1 MFFGGVT
8 MSTVSRNNLDQE
20 TENES
25 LASTTQKTRKTL
37 EKSTISAK
45 KAKKQQIQLKP
56 SLSFSPINRERFRPL
71 SFTVLAHEW
80 LEEKDFK
87 EKIALLNRICSE
99 ELTPARGYT
108 KTIGTQINHLSQRL
122 RMPCKNRFPTCLPFD
137 KNIYIPSPGI
147 SYLNASVVHF
157 GKHHYIAAQSPT
169 PETIS
174 DFLSAV
180 VNGKSNV
187 IVTFTYPPNGEKI
200 TDWWNSSRGQ
210 IALKNGAKI
219 EMATEEKIAG
229 GPLPSS
235 ERITKRVFRVIYTDH
250 EDKVTQLHYENYP
263 VSGLPDIKLF
273 NQLQDIADHL
283 RSNKVPLFV
292 QCNTGNGPSSSFI
305 IAHSLN
311 QEIRNRMSNGE
322 SLQSLD
328 LNIEGQ
334 ILDMRAQRDGMVEI
348 LGQLRAIF
356 QSLSLR
362 YDEYVVQPLKTK
374 VKKGKQPAR
383 ETKEITQVS
392 QEKLRN
398 VENEQKPEKPSNWVQ
413 LHY

>member
-1 MFFGGVT
+1 MAART
-8 MSTVSRNNLDQE
+8 QSNLVHGITD
-20 TENES
+20 S
-25 LASTTQKTRKTL
+25 LDSTTKKTSKTL
-37 EKSTISAK
+37 EKTISAK
-45 KAKKQQIQLKP
+45 KSKKQRIQLRP
-56 SLSFSPINRERFRPL
+56 SLAFSPLNRERFKPI
-71 SFTVLAHEW
+71 SFTILAHEW

-87 EKIALLNRICSE
+87 DKLSLIEKISSE

-122 RMPCKNRFPTCLPFD
+122 RMPCKNRHPNCLPFD

-147 SYLNASVVHF
+147 SYLNASGIHF
-157 GKHHYIAAQSPT
+157 GKYQYVAAQNPT
-169 PETIS
+169 SETVG

-187 IVTFTYPPNGEKI
+187 IITLTNPPNGEKI
-200 TDWWNSSRGQ
+200 VDWWNPARGQ
-210 IALKNGAKI
+210 IALKNGSKL
-219 EMATEEKIAG
+219 EFVSEEKIGG

-235 ERITKRVFRVIYTDH
+235 ERITKRIFKIVGPEQETKQII
-250 EDKVTQLHYENYP
+250 QLHYENYP
-263 VSGLPDIKLF
+263 LSGLPDVELF
-273 NQLQDIADHL
+273 NDLQDTADHF
-283 RSNKVPLFV
+283 RSLKVPLFV
-292 QCNTGNGPSSSFI
+292 HCNTGNGPTSSFI

-311 QEIRNRMSNGE
+311 QEIRSRMSNGE

-334 ILDMRAQRDGMVEI
+334 ILDMRAQRDGMIEKYGELKIVY
-348 LGQLRAIF
+348 

-374 VKKGKQPAR
+374 VKQKGKQTPGVD
-383 ETKEITQVS
+383 QVG
-392 QEKLRN
+392 QEKLKN
-398 VENEQKPEKPSNWVQ
+398 LESEQNQERPPSNWVQ